1 MLKVTENR
9 KGAGFLSSRLFVG
22 GAMATPVIRML
33 LGKLDEED
41 LLLIDASLVR
51 HAWL

>member
-1 MLKVTENR
+1 MLKVTVNR
-9 KGAGFLSSRLFVG
+9 KGAGFLSSRLYVG

-41 LLLIDASLVR
+41 LFPIDTSLER